1 MGWWTENYSTVSK
14 PFKIMLDNCNTIFYN
29 ASTMTNFDP
38 KLFVISLDS
47 KRQTFGSGVDITV
60 ELWYDGDKVS
70 ESSITVT
77 KNDVDNEYRD
87 W

>member
-1 MGWWTENYSTVSK
+1 
-14 PFKIMLDNCNTIFYN
+14 
-29 ASTMTNFDP
+29 MTNFDP